1 MFTALLTFLGG
12 TAMRVFLG
20 HMFDFITKWQDNKNE
35 LARMRLQNELDQSQ
49 FERQQ
54 QAIRLQ
60 ADMGIKVIEAQTV
73 SHVTKADSDAFV
85 EAVRATGQ
93 RVGVVFIDAWN
104 GCVRPF
110 LATVCIILWI
120 ASMAKA
126 GWVLTEWDQSVISL
140 ALGVFIGGRI
150 HAKGT

>member
-1 MFTALLTFLGG
+1 
-12 TAMRVFLG
+12 MRIFLG
-20 HMFDFITKWQDNKNE
+20 HLFDFVTKWQDSKNE
-35 LARMRLQNELDQSQ
+35 LARMRLQNDLDHAQ

-54 QAIRLQ
+54 SAIRLQ

-85 EAVRATGQ
+85 EAVKATGKKI
-93 RVGVVFIDAWN
+93 GVAWIDAWN
-104 GCVRPF
+104 GSIRPL
-110 LATVCIILWI
+110 LATVCIGLWI
-120 ASMAKA
+120 ASMMRA